1 MLVKVVK
8 IKTEY
13 ITLGQLLK
21 YADIIPSGG
30 YEKIFIQENSI
41 LVNGEEEK
49 RRGRKLR
56 KGDSVKIDKL
66 EILID
71 SENVD

>member
-1 MLVKVVK
+1 MKKIK

-21 YADIIPSGG
+21 FADVIPSGG

-56 KGDSVKIDKL
+56 SGDKIEVDGL
-66 EILID
+66 VLVIE
-71 SENVD
+71 SE

>member
-1 MLVKVVK
+1 MKVVK

>member
-1 MLVKVVK
+1 MHVRKIK

-21 YADIIPSGG
+21 FADVIPSGG
-30 YEKIFIQENSI
+30 YEKIFIQENSV

-49 RRGRKLR
+49 RRGRKIR
-56 KGDSVKIDKL
+56 PGDKVEIDDL
-66 EILID
+66 ILVIE
-71 SENVD
+71 SEE

>member
-1 MLVKVVK
+1 MKKVK

-21 YADIIPSGG
+21 FADIIPSGG
-30 YEKIFIQENSI
+30 YEKVFIQENTI
-41 LVNGEEEK
+41 LVNGEVEK

-56 KGDSVKIDKL
+56 CGDVVKIDND

-71 SENVD
+71 SE

>member
-1 MLVKVVK
+1 MRKVK

-21 YADIIPSGG
+21 FADVIHSGG
-30 YEKIFIQENSI
+30 YEKIFIQENNI

-56 KGDSVKIDKL
+56 SGDKIEVNGL
-66 EILID
+66 VLVIE
-71 SENVD
+71 SE

>member
-1 MLVKVVK
+1 MEKVT
-8 IKTEY
+8 INSEY

-21 YADIIPSGG
+21 FADVISSGG
-30 YEKIFIQENSI
+30 YEKIFIQENTI

-56 KGDSVKIDKL
+56 SGDKIEVNGLVLVIESD
-66 EILID
+66 
-71 SENVD
+71 

>member
-1 MLVKVVK
+1 MKKIK

-21 YADIIPSGG
+21 FADVIPSGG

-56 KGDSVKIDKL
+56 SGDKIEVDDL
-66 EILID
+66 VLVIE
-71 SENVD
+71 SE

>member
-1 MLVKVVK
+1 MKKVK

-21 YADIIPSGG
+21 FADVISSGG
-30 YEKIFIQENSI
+30 YEKIFIQENTI

-56 KGDSVKIDKL
+56 SGDKVEVDGLVLVI
-66 EILID
+66 E
-71 SENVD
+71 SE

>member
-1 MLVKVVK
+1 MKSVK

-21 YADIIPSGG
+21 FADVISSGG

-56 KGDSVKIDKL
+56 SGDKIEVNGL
-66 EILID
+66 ILVIE
-71 SENVD
+71 SE

>member
-1 MLVKVVK
+1 MKKVK

-21 YADIIPSGG
+21 FADVIPSGG
-30 YEKIFIQENSI
+30 YEKIFIQENTI

-56 KGDSVKIDKL
+56 SGDKIEVDGL
-66 EILID
+66 VLVIE
-71 SENVD
+71 SE

>member
-1 MLVKVVK
+1 MRKVK

-21 YADIIPSGG
+21 FADVISSGG
-30 YEKIFIQENSI
+30 YEKIFIQENTI

-56 KGDSVKIDKL
+56 SGDKIEVNGL
-66 EILID
+66 VLVIE
-71 SENVD
+71 SE

>member
-1 MLVKVVK
+1 MKKVK

-21 YADIIPSGG
+21 FADVISSGG
-30 YEKIFIQENSI
+30 YEKIFIQENTI

-56 KGDSVKIDKL
+56 SGDKIEVNGL
-66 EILID
+66 VLVIE
-71 SENVD
+71 SE

>member
-1 MLVKVVK
+1 MCVKKIK

-21 YADIIPSGG
+21 FADVIPSGG

-56 KGDSVKIDKL
+56 SGDKIEVDGL
-66 EILID
+66 VLVIE
-71 SENVD
+71 SE